1 MLLCAAAVCHQ
12 KNMHSALSNALCM
25 FLSACDALSDE
36 ERACGQSACDALS
49 DEERA
54 CGQSACDALSDEAS
68 RAAVSSQGSL
78 HIGEYTE
85 SFLL

>member
-49 DEERA
+49 DE
-54 CGQSACDALSDEAS
+54 AS
-68 RAAVSSQGSL
+68 RAAVSSQGSP